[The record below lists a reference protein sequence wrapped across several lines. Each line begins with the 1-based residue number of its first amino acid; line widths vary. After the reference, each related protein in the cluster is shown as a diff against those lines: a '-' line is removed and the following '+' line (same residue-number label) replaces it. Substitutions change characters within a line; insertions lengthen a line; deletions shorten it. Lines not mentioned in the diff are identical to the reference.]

1 MSVKILQAKKAFLDK
16 LSKALDKEQ
25 EISDALGRTE
35 YDSKEQHI
43 TTANIQVEF
52 GDYMDKFIMRVKDKN
67 KHQENI
73 HKLKKLIDTTRLE
86 LANIS
91 TATPPKKTRPKKS
104 IHIKFKDGAIR
115 PTHQV
120 FSKNFSLYHWELNSD
135 AQSWTSIG
143 NDTEIELGQSSGEV
157 RLHCNGDQYI
167 SNKIKISTV
176 IKRQAAAAKRKQ
188 YRFELDDIEFQQ
200 RCTGVAG
207 RIKRLLSPPVRN
219 ITNASFN
226 MRVFQDRVA
235 KLPEYLNVDL
245 PTIVDLCDNNDVTD
259 PDYIAMVEFIEPTIH
274 LNPKKLHS
282 ELKDIYEGNRVILK
296 IDQREEKKKPAQPS
310 LFMLDEASTKE
321 EEGEGETKRQVV
333 RRTRAQKKEERLR
346 IEQEILE
353 QKQRSQELMYALEQ
367 EENLRKEKAEIA
379 LKKQKDDERIKRER
393 KQQADEAEEATE
405 KLRQEEEEIARKKQ
419 EDDERIERERRQ
431 QEVEAEKAAEKLRKE
446 QAEITRKKQE
456 DDERIERERQQQEVE
471 AEKAADKLRQE
482 QEEIERKQIEDN
494 ERIQQERDVISRQRE
509 TVDELQTNVT
519 IMSEYKKATGK
530 GSGQELSGGNEW
542 FIVNGK
548 NGNQSVYK
556 TTKTNKSSPKK
567 STMEKANAAGWYSKD
582 FMTGRESKLL
592 EEKEELRKKEVEIA
606 QKAKEEQE
614 RIESERQQQADE
626 AEQAAEKLRQEEA
639 EIALKKQKDDERIE
653 RERKQQADEAE
664 QAAEKLRQEEA
675 EITRK
680 KQEDDDRIERERR
693 QQEVEAEKAAEKLRK
708 EQAEITRKKQ
718 EDDDRIERERQQP
731 AIKQVNQL
739 SQSDRNYIKYVFDW
753 YDKEPK
759 DGRIELTELEDALSA
774 AGYDAS
780 AAEQMLNEYDKDGN
794 GNLDYDEFE
803 MWCAVTNAVE
813 SWKKSDADFN
823 QTNWRVEDLSNIK
836 NYTHVRLNGTP
847 GTLKKSKNK
856 FSFKADTAGSAYKFI
871 RAPRQQTFEV
881 EVENT
886 SSEEESSEE
895 EEVKRDTE
903 EEVKRE
909 TEEEV
914 KRDAEE
920 DDELSTMNI
929 SDLKKRAVVLNK
941 KKKGT
946 VTGYSKLR
954 QGDEKELADLIRTAE
969 SKMSIVPPGELSEML
984 NNMTDDWASSD
995 EELNF
1000 AMDSENEDM
1009 EFAASSAVDTDD
1021 SDLDFAESSDKK
1033 TSSGLEFAESSHT
1046 SSGLEFAASSAVD
1059 SDKSEDFAVSSAV
1072 ETDSDLDF
1080 AESSGKTSSG
1090 LDFAE
1095 SSTVES
1101 D

>member
-1 MSVKILQAKKAFLDK
+1 MSVKILQQKNNFLDK
-16 LSKALDKEQ
+16 LSIALDKEQ
-25 EISDALGRTE
+25 EISNALGRTE
-35 YDSKEQHI
+35 YKSEEHKVSTTGIHI
-43 TTANIQVEF
+43 EF
-52 GDYMDKFIMRVKDKN
+52 GNYMDKFVMRVKDKH
-67 KHQENI
+67 KHDENI
-73 HKLKKLIDTTRLE
+73 EKLEKLIDTTRLE

-91 TATPPKKTRPKKS
+91 TATPPKKIRPKKS

-143 NDTEIELGQSSGEV
+143 NDPEIELGQSSGEV
-157 RLHCNGDQYI
+157 RLHCNGDQYV

-235 KLPEYLNVDL
+235 KLPEHLNVDL
-245 PTIVDLCDNNDVTD
+245 STIVDLCDNNDVTD

-296 IDQREEKKKPAQPS
+296 IDQREEKKKPEKPS

-321 EEGEGETKRQVV
+321 EEGETKRQVV
-333 RRTRAQKKEERLR
+333 RRTRAQLRQEERLR
-346 IEQEILE
+346 REQEILE
-353 QKQRSQELMYALEQ
+353 QKQREEELMYALEQ
-367 EENLRKEKAEIA
+367 EE
-379 LKKQKDDERIKRER
+379 
-393 KQQADEAEEATE
+393 
-405 KLRQEEEEIARKKQ
+405 KLRQEQAEIARKKQ
-419 EDDERIERERRQ
+419 EDDDRIERERQQ
-431 QEVEAEKAAEKLRKE
+431 QEVEAEEAAGKLRQE
-446 QAEITRKKQE
+446 QAEIAQKAKEEQ
-456 DDERIERERQQQEVE
+456 ERIERERQQQEVE
-471 AEKAADKLRQE
+471 AEKAAEKLRQEQAEIARKKQEDDDRIERERQQQEVEAKKAADKLRQE

-509 TVDELQTNVT
+509 TVDELQTNVN
-519 IMSEYKKATGK
+519 IMSEYEQATGK

-556 TTKTNKSSPKK
+556 TTKTNKSPPKK

-582 FMTGRESKLL
+582 FMTSRERKLL

-614 RIESERQQQADE
+614 RIERERQQQQAE
-626 AEQAAEKLRQEEA
+626 AEEAAEKLKQEQA
-639 EIALKKQKDDERIE
+639 EIA
-653 RERKQQADEAE
+653 
-664 QAAEKLRQEEA
+664 
-675 EITRK
+675 RK

-693 QQEVEAEKAAEKLRK
+693 QQEVEAEEAAEKLRK
-708 EQAEITRKKQ
+708 EQAEIARKKQ
-718 EDDDRIERERQQP
+718 EDDERIERERQQQ
-731 AIKQVNQL
+731 AIKQVDQL
-739 SQSDRNYIKYVFDW
+739 SQSDRDYIKYVFDW

-813 SWKKSDADFN
+813 SWKKSNAAFN

-856 FSFKADTAGSAYKFI
+856 FSFKADTAAAGSAYKFI
-871 RAPRQQTFEV
+871 RAPRQQTF

-895 EEVKRDTE
+895 EEVKRDAE
-903 EEVKRE
+903 EESSE
-909 TEEEV
+909 EEEV

-920 DDELSTMNI
+920 EVKRDAEEEVKREEEDELSTMTM
-929 SDLKKRAVVLNK
+929 SDLKKYAAKLNK
-941 KKKGT
+941 KKKKT
-946 VTGYSKLR
+946 VQGYSDFHK
-954 QGDEKELADLIRTAE
+954 GDEKELADLIRTAE

-1059 SDKSEDFAVSSAV
+1059 SDKSEDFAVSSSV

-1095 SSTVES
+1095 SSAVES

>member
-1 MSVKILQAKKAFLDK
+1 MSVKILQAKNNFLDK
-16 LSKALDKEQ
+16 LSIALDKEQ
-25 EISDALGRTE
+25 EISSVLRPSHKQKTDETR
-35 YDSKEQHI
+35 KEILERLAQDLLNPQPASNPPKHNEPI
-43 TTANIQVEF
+43 RIEF
-52 GDYMDKFIMRVKDKN
+52 ENYMDKLVRRVKDKH

-73 HKLKKLIDTTRLE
+73 EKLEQLIETTRLE
-86 LANIS
+86 LVNIS
-91 TATPPKKTRPKKS
+91 TATPPKKIRPKKS

-120 FSKNFSLYHWELNSD
+120 SLSNLSLYHWELNSD

-143 NDTEIELGQSSGEV
+143 NDPEIELGQSSGEV
-157 RLHCNGDQYI
+157 RLHFQHYV

-219 ITNASFN
+219 ITNASFT

-235 KLPEYLNVDL
+235 KLPEHLNVDL

-274 LNPKKLHS
+274 LNPKKLHT
-282 ELKDIYEGNRVILK
+282 ELKDIYEGNRIVLK
-296 IDQREEKKKPAQPS
+296 IDERTGTLRFKQANYTSAQIRNAADGYTQSNKGLNTDAIREILTANGIDNQGKRQDLEKKLTELLGEEKKKPEKQP

-321 EEGEGETKRQVV
+321 EEGETKRQVV
-333 RRTRAQKKEERLR
+333 RRSRARKKEERLR
-346 IEQEILE
+346 RKQESLE
-353 QKQRSQELMYALEQ
+353 QKQREEEIMHALEQ
-367 EENLRKEKAEIA
+367 E
-379 LKKQKDDERIKRER
+379 
-393 KQQADEAEEATE
+393 E
-405 KLRQEEEEIARKKQ
+405 KLRQEEAEIARKKQ
-419 EDDERIERERRQ
+419 EDDDRIERERQQQEVEAEEAAEKLRQEQAEIARKKQEDDDRIERERQQ

-456 DDERIERERQQQEVE
+456 DDDRIERERQQQEVE

-509 TVDELQTNVT
+509 TVDELQTNIT
-519 IMSEYKKATGK
+519 IMSEYEKVTGK

-556 TTKTNKSSPKK
+556 TTKTNKSAPKK

-582 FMTGRESKLL
+582 FMTGRELKLQ
-592 EEKEELRKKEVEIA
+592 EEKEKLRKKEVEIA

-614 RIESERQQQADE
+614 RIESKRLQQVVDAE
-626 AEQAAEKLRQEEA
+626 AAAEKLRLEQEG
-639 EIALKKQKDDERIE
+639 IALKAQEDNERIE
-653 RERKQQADEAE
+653 RLQQVAEA
-664 QAAEKLRQEEA
+664 AAEKLRLEQEGIALKAKE
-675 EITRK
+675 E
-680 KQEDDDRIERERR
+680 DDRIKREA
-693 QQEVEAEKAAEKLRK
+693 VE
-708 EQAEITRKKQ
+708 
-718 EDDDRIERERQQP
+718 
-731 AIKQVNQL
+731 QL

-759 DGRIELTELEDALSA
+759 DGCIELNELKDALSA

-780 AAEQMLNEYDKDGN
+780 TAEQMLNEYDKNGN
-794 GNLDYDEFE
+794 GNIDYDEFE
-803 MWCAVTNAVE
+803 VWCAVTNAVE
-813 SWKKSDADFN
+813 AWKKSNAAFN
-823 QTNWRVEDLSNIK
+823 QTN
-836 NYTHVRLNGTP
+836 
-847 GTLKKSKNK
+847 
-856 FSFKADTAGSAYKFI
+856 
-871 RAPRQQTFEV
+871 
-881 EVENT
+881 
-886 SSEEESSEE
+886 SSEEEESSEE
-895 EEVKRDTE
+895 EVKRDE
-903 EEVKRE
+903 EEDK
-909 TEEEV
+909 
-914 KRDAEE
+914 
-920 DDELSTMNI
+920 LSTMTV
-929 SDLKKRAVVLNK
+929 SDLKKYAANLNTK
-941 KKKGT
+941 KKKT
-946 VTGYSKLR
+946 VQGYSDFRK
-954 QGDEKELADLIRTAE
+954 GDQKELADLIRTAE
-969 SKMSIVPPGELSEML
+969 SKMAIVPPGELSEML

-1000 AMDSENEDM
+1000 ALDSENEDM
-1009 EFAASSAVDTDD
+1009 EFAASSSIDTDD
-1021 SDLDFAESSDKK
+1021 SDMDFAESSDKK
-1033 TSSGLEFAESSHT
+1033 TSSGLDFAVSSSIETDSDLASSEFAESAHT

-1059 SDKSEDFAVSSAV
+1059 SDKSEDFAVSSSV

-1090 LDFAE
+1090 SGLEFAE
-1095 SSTVES
+1095 SSAVES

>member
-1 MSVKILQAKKAFLDK
+1 MSVKILQAKNNFLDK
-16 LSKALDKEQ
+16 LSIALDKEQ
-25 EISDALGRTE
+25 EISSVLRPSHKQKTDETR
-35 YDSKEQHI
+35 KEILERLAQDLLNPQPASNPPKHNEPI
-43 TTANIQVEF
+43 RIEF
-52 GDYMDKFIMRVKDKN
+52 ENYMDKLVRRVKDKH

-73 HKLKKLIDTTRLE
+73 EKLEQLIETTRRLE
-86 LANIS
+86 LVNIS
-91 TATPPKKTRPKKS
+91 TATPPKKIRPKKS

-120 FSKNFSLYHWELNSD
+120 SLSNLSLYHWELNSD

-143 NDTEIELGQSSGEV
+143 NDPEIELGQSSGEV
-157 RLHCNGDQYI
+157 RLHFQHYV

-219 ITNASFN
+219 IINASFT

-235 KLPEYLNVDL
+235 KLPEHLNVDL
-245 PTIVDLCDNNDVTD
+245 PTIVDMCDNNDVTD

-274 LNPKKLHS
+274 LNPKKLHT
-282 ELKDIYEGNRVILK
+282 ELKDIYEGNRIVLK
-296 IDQREEKKKPAQPS
+296 IDERTGTLRFKQANYTSAEIRNAASGYTQSKKGLNTDAIRKILTANGIDNQGERQDLEKKLNELLGEEKKKPEKQP

-321 EEGEGETKRQVV
+321 EEGETKRQVV
-333 RRTRAQKKEERLR
+333 RRSRARKKEERLR
-346 IEQEILE
+346 RKQEMLE
-353 QKQRSQELMYALEQ
+353 QKQREEEIMHALEQ
-367 EENLRKEKAEIA
+367 E
-379 LKKQKDDERIKRER
+379 
-393 KQQADEAEEATE
+393 E
-405 KLRQEEEEIARKKQ
+405 KLRQEEAEIARKKQ
-419 EDDERIERERRQ
+419 EDD
-431 QEVEAEKAAEKLRKE
+431 
-446 QAEITRKKQE
+446 
-456 DDERIERERQQQEVE
+456 DRIERERQQQEVE
-471 AEKAADKLRQE
+471 AEKAAEKLRQE
-482 QEEIERKQIEDN
+482 Q
-494 ERIQQERDVISRQRE
+494 
-509 TVDELQTNVT
+509 
-519 IMSEYKKATGK
+519 
-530 GSGQELSGGNEW
+530 
-542 FIVNGK
+542 
-548 NGNQSVYK
+548 
-556 TTKTNKSSPKK
+556 
-567 STMEKANAAGWYSKD
+567 
-582 FMTGRESKLL
+582 
-592 EEKEELRKKEVEIA
+592 
-606 QKAKEEQE
+606 
-614 RIESERQQQADE
+614 
-626 AEQAAEKLRQEEA
+626 A
-639 EIALKKQKDDERIE
+639 EIA
-653 RERKQQADEAE
+653 
-664 QAAEKLRQEEA
+664 
-675 EITRK
+675 RK
-680 KQEDDDRIERERR
+680 KQEDDDRIERER
-693 QQEVEAEKAAEKLRK
+693 QQQQAEAEEAAEKLRK

-718 EDDDRIERERQQP
+718 EDDDRIERERQQQ
-731 AIKQVNQL
+731 AIKQVDQL

-759 DGRIELTELEDALSA
+759 DGRIELTELKDALST

-803 MWCAVTNAVE
+803 MWCVVTNAVE
-813 SWKKSDADFN
+813 SWKKSNADFN
-823 QTNWRVEDLSNIK
+823 Q
-836 NYTHVRLNGTP
+836 
-847 GTLKKSKNK
+847 
-856 FSFKADTAGSAYKFI
+856 
-871 RAPRQQTFEV
+871 QTF

-895 EEVKRDTE
+895 EDSNLDNANATPSRQDMLHALVDRNNDEDLIDDDRTDSEIKQQYE
-903 EEVKRE
+903 QFLA
-909 TEEEV
+909 EEV

-920 DDELSTMNI
+920 EDALSTMTL
-929 SDLKKRAVVLNK
+929 SDLRKYAAKLNK
-941 KKKGT
+941 KKKKT
-946 VTGYSKLR
+946 VQGYSKFR
-954 QGDEKELADLIRTAE
+954 KGDEKDLADLIRTAE

-1059 SDKSEDFAVSSAV
+1059 SDKSEDFAVSSSV

-1095 SSTVES
+1095 SSAVES

>member
-1 MSVKILQAKKAFLDK
+1 MSVKILQQKNNFLDK
-16 LSKALDKEQ
+16 LSIALDKEQ
-25 EISDALGRTE
+25 EISNALGRTE
-35 YDSKEQHI
+35 YKSEEHKVSTTGIHI
-43 TTANIQVEF
+43 EF
-52 GDYMDKFIMRVKDKN
+52 GNYMDKFVMRVKDKH
-67 KHQENI
+67 KHDENI
-73 HKLKKLIDTTRLE
+73 EKLEKLIDTTRLE

-91 TATPPKKTRPKKS
+91 TATPPKKIRPKKS

-143 NDTEIELGQSSGEV
+143 NDPEIELGQSSGEV
-157 RLHCNGDQYI
+157 RLHCNGDQYV

-235 KLPEYLNVDL
+235 KLPEHLNVDL
-245 PTIVDLCDNNDVTD
+245 STIVDLCDNNDVTD

-296 IDQREEKKKPAQPS
+296 IDQREEKKKPEKPS

-321 EEGEGETKRQVV
+321 EEGETKRQVV
-333 RRTRAQKKEERLR
+333 RRTRAQLRQEERLR
-346 IEQEILE
+346 REQEILE
-353 QKQRSQELMYALEQ
+353 QKQREEELMYALEQ
-367 EENLRKEKAEIA
+367 EE
-379 LKKQKDDERIKRER
+379 
-393 KQQADEAEEATE
+393 
-405 KLRQEEEEIARKKQ
+405 KLRQEQAEIARKKQ
-419 EDDERIERERRQ
+419 EDD
-431 QEVEAEKAAEKLRKE
+431 
-446 QAEITRKKQE
+446 
-456 DDERIERERQQQEVE
+456 DRIERERQQQEVE
-471 AEKAADKLRQE
+471 AKKAADKLRQE

-509 TVDELQTNVT
+509 TVDELQTNVN
-519 IMSEYKKATGK
+519 IMSEYEQATGK

-556 TTKTNKSSPKK
+556 TTKTNKSPPKK

-582 FMTGRESKLL
+582 FMTSRERKLL

-614 RIESERQQQADE
+614 RIERERQQQQAE
-626 AEQAAEKLRQEEA
+626 AEEAAEKLKQEQA
-639 EIALKKQKDDERIE
+639 EIA
-653 RERKQQADEAE
+653 
-664 QAAEKLRQEEA
+664 
-675 EITRK
+675 RK

-693 QQEVEAEKAAEKLRK
+693 QQEVEAEEAAEKLRK
-708 EQAEITRKKQ
+708 EQAEIARKKQ
-718 EDDDRIERERQQP
+718 EDDERIERERQQQ
-731 AIKQVNQL
+731 AIKQVDQL
-739 SQSDRNYIKYVFDW
+739 SQSDRDYIKYVFDW

-813 SWKKSDADFN
+813 SWKKSNAAFN

-856 FSFKADTAGSAYKFI
+856 FSFKADTAAAGSAYKFI
-871 RAPRQQTFEV
+871 RAPRQQTF

-895 EEVKRDTE
+895 EEVKRDAE
-903 EEVKRE
+903 EESSE
-909 TEEEV
+909 EEEV

-920 DDELSTMNI
+920 EVKRDAEEEVKREEEDELSTMTM
-929 SDLKKRAVVLNK
+929 SDLKKYAAKLNK
-941 KKKGT
+941 KKKKT
-946 VTGYSKLR
+946 VQGYSDFHK
-954 QGDEKELADLIRTAE
+954 GDEKELADLIRTAE

-1059 SDKSEDFAVSSAV
+1059 SDKSEDFAVSSSV

-1095 SSTVES
+1095 SSAVES

>member
-1 MSVKILQAKKAFLDK
+1 MSVKILQAKNNFLDK
-16 LSKALDKEQ
+16 LSIALDKEQ
-25 EISDALGRTE
+25 EISSVLRPSHKQKTDETR
-35 YDSKEQHI
+35 KEILERLAQDLLNPQPASNPPKHNEPI
-43 TTANIQVEF
+43 RIEF
-52 GDYMDKFIMRVKDKN
+52 ENYMDKLVRRVKDKH

-73 HKLKKLIDTTRLE
+73 EKLEQLIETTRRLE
-86 LANIS
+86 LVNIS
-91 TATPPKKTRPKKS
+91 TATPPKKIRPKKS

-120 FSKNFSLYHWELNSD
+120 SLSNLSLYHWELNSD

-143 NDTEIELGQSSGEV
+143 NDPEIELGQSSGEV
-157 RLHCNGDQYI
+157 RLHFQHYV

-219 ITNASFN
+219 IINASFT

-235 KLPEYLNVDL
+235 KLPEHLNVDL

-274 LNPKKLHS
+274 LNPKKLHT
-282 ELKDIYEGNRVILK
+282 ELKDIYEGNRIVLK
-296 IDQREEKKKPAQPS
+296 IDEREPRPQPS
-310 LFMLDEASTKE
+310 VLKKSPGLFLDGGTKE
-321 EEGEGETKRQVV
+321 EEEEEEETKPQLII
-333 RRTRAQKKEERLR
+333 RTRSQKKEERLR
-346 IEQEILE
+346 RKQEMLE
-353 QKQRSQELMYALEQ
+353 QKQREEEIMHALEQ
-367 EENLRKEKAEIA
+367 E
-379 LKKQKDDERIKRER
+379 
-393 KQQADEAEEATE
+393 E
-405 KLRQEEEEIARKKQ
+405 KLRQEEAEIARKKQ
-419 EDDERIERERRQ
+419 EDD
-431 QEVEAEKAAEKLRKE
+431 
-446 QAEITRKKQE
+446 
-456 DDERIERERQQQEVE
+456 DRIERERQQQEVE
-471 AEKAADKLRQE
+471 AEKAAEKLRQE
-482 QEEIERKQIEDN
+482 Q
-494 ERIQQERDVISRQRE
+494 
-509 TVDELQTNVT
+509 
-519 IMSEYKKATGK
+519 
-530 GSGQELSGGNEW
+530 
-542 FIVNGK
+542 
-548 NGNQSVYK
+548 
-556 TTKTNKSSPKK
+556 
-567 STMEKANAAGWYSKD
+567 
-582 FMTGRESKLL
+582 
-592 EEKEELRKKEVEIA
+592 
-606 QKAKEEQE
+606 
-614 RIESERQQQADE
+614 
-626 AEQAAEKLRQEEA
+626 A
-639 EIALKKQKDDERIE
+639 EIA
-653 RERKQQADEAE
+653 
-664 QAAEKLRQEEA
+664 
-675 EITRK
+675 RK
-680 KQEDDDRIERERR
+680 KQEDDDRIERER
-693 QQEVEAEKAAEKLRK
+693 QQQQAEAEEAAEKLRK

-718 EDDDRIERERQQP
+718 EDDDRIERERQQQ
-731 AIKQVNQL
+731 AIKQVDQL

-759 DGRIELTELEDALSA
+759 DGRIELTELKDALST

-803 MWCAVTNAVE
+803 MWCVVTNAVE
-813 SWKKSDADFN
+813 SWKKSNADFN
-823 QTNWRVEDLSNIK
+823 Q
-836 NYTHVRLNGTP
+836 
-847 GTLKKSKNK
+847 
-856 FSFKADTAGSAYKFI
+856 
-871 RAPRQQTFEV
+871 QTF

-895 EEVKRDTE
+895 EDSNLDNANATPSRQDMLHALVDRNNDEDLIDDDRTDSEIKQQYE
-903 EEVKRE
+903 QFLA
-909 TEEEV
+909 EEV

-920 DDELSTMNI
+920 EDALSTMTL
-929 SDLKKRAVVLNK
+929 SDLRKYAAKLNK
-941 KKKGT
+941 KKKKT
-946 VTGYSKLR
+946 VQGYSKFR
-954 QGDEKELADLIRTAE
+954 KGDEKDLADLIRTAE

-1059 SDKSEDFAVSSAV
+1059 SDKSEDFAVSSSV

-1095 SSTVES
+1095 SSAVES